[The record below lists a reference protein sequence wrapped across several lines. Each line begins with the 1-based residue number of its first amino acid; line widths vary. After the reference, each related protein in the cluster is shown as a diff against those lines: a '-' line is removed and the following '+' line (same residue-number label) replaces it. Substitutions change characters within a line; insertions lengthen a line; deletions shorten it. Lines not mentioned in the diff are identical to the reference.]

1 MSQRLML
8 GPFLSN
14 KFLYELFLFIKN
26 KKNILMVITN
36 IFEEATCK
44 PVENLKRDM
53 KVILKWF
60 KRTSVKINFQK
71 TQFVSLN
78 PLMTNVPH
86 HIKTSQLVCNAYQLT
101 HFYMMGNIYR
111 Y

>member
-1 MSQRLML
+1 MYLQYASYKHHN
-8 GPFLSN
+8 FSIHE
-14 KFLYELFLFIKN
+14 FFS
-26 KKNILMVITN
+26 
-36 IFEEATCK
+36 
-44 PVENLKRDM
+44 KRDM

-60 KRTSVKINFQK
+60 KRASLKINFQK

>member
-1 MSQRLML
+1 
-8 GPFLSN
+8 
-14 KFLYELFLFIKN
+14 
-26 KKNILMVITN
+26 
-36 IFEEATCK
+36 
-44 PVENLKRDM
+44 M

-60 KRTSVKINFQK
+60 KRISVKINFKK
-71 TQFVSLN
+71 TQLVILN
-78 PLMTNVPH
+78 PLMANVPH

>member
-44 PVENLKRDM
+44 LVENLKRDM